1 MEFDEDNVC
10 MGCRMSDMKLEF
22 SQAEWD
28 QKNLLVELFEN
39 TRCKKGS
46 RHDCIIPVSG
56 GKDSH
61 FQVHYIKNV
70 LGYNPLLVT
79 YYGNNFSPI
88 GERNNN
94 AMKER
99 FGVNHLTY
107 YPSVETLKRL
117 NRLGLIVMGDMNWHN
132 HVGAASVTMRAAV
145 ENNIPLVVW
154 GEHGYADL
162 CIQYERLSNGLI
174 EIGWNIAPVFEW
186 NYFVGL
192 DGLTEADMKF
202 WKYPTDDEIFDL
214 NLRGLYLSNYTL
226 WEANSHTEL
235 MQKEYNF
242 EVSEEA
248 LIEPT
253 KNV

>member
-1 MEFDEDNVC
+1 M
-10 MGCRMSDMKLEF
+10 
-22 SQAEWD
+22 
-28 QKNLLVELFEN
+28 
-39 TRCKKGS
+39 
-46 RHDCIIPVSG
+46 SG

-88 GERNNN
+88 GERNLH

-99 FGVNHLTY
+99 FGVDHLIY
-107 YPSVETLKRL
+107 YPSVETLKKL

-162 CIQYERLSNGLI
+162 CGQFSMNDFVEWTYRNRLEHYAKTLSGTTLL
-174 EIGWNIAPVFEW
+174 V
-186 NYFVGL
+186 
-192 DGLTEADMKF
+192 LT
-202 WKYPTDDEIFDL
+202 
-214 NLRGLYLSNYTL
+214 G
-226 WEANSHTEL
+226 
-235 MQKEYNF
+235 
-242 EVSEEA
+242 
-248 LIEPT
+248 
-253 KNV
+253 